1 MSLFKIIKNTFEL
14 NAFQPKILR
23 IWVWFVKYFFIRADV
38 ELHFRQGFK
47 VTRLQRAEQS
57 CLIPIVWHLRLRYL
71 PKLTMTCDSFL
82 LLVTIQAKHTLA
94 LPILCLSH
102 TQKHYLSLTHTHWLY
117 LSYTRTRMHAWR
129 LSLSCCDLSSHSYL
143 LLVQLKSC
151 SRQRSLVE
159 TRLSTKINSYQKYLP
174 LNAHVHD

>member
-1 MSLFKIIKNTFEL
+1 MSLKKFEPFNTKNSESEFDLWDTFL
-14 NAFQPKILR
+14 FGLMLSFTFA
-23 IWVWFVKYFFIRADV
+23 
-38 ELHFRQGFK
+38 RQGFK

-102 TQKHYLSLTHTHWLY
+102 THKHSLSLTHPHTL
-117 LSYTRTRMHAWR
+117 T
-129 LSLSCCDLSSHSYL
+129 LSLLHTHTHARMTIKSL
-143 LLVQLKSC
+143 LLWLKFSFLFASC
-151 SRQRSLVE
+151 PTEVLF
-159 TRLSTKINSYQKYLP
+159 TSTQP
-174 LNAHVHD
+174 RWD